1 MLNETPDK
9 DVAFGFRKVAEA
21 DKQGLVNEVF
31 SKVAARYDQ
40 MNDLIKGLA
49 KSKGALLADLN
60 AAFKAKG
67 NLPAL
72 FSDDPQGV
80 HPNDAGYDVI
90 ADAFFKTIAGP
101 RPGSF

>member
-1 MLNETPDK
+1 MNE
-9 DVAFGFRKVAEA
+9 
-21 DKQGLVNEVF
+21 
-31 SKVAARYDQ
+31 
-40 MNDLIKGLA
+40 LIKGLA
-49 KSKGALLADLN
+49 KSEGALLADLN

-72 FSDDPQGV
+72 FDPSDSQGV

-90 ADAFFKTIAGP
+90 ADAFFKTIAGA